1 MSDLPDAI
9 GARLRELPT
18 GLRDHVERSRVVAQE
33 LAIRHGVDA
42 VQVDTGVAAHDLAR
56 ALSEPILL
64 REAERLC
71 LEVSFVERKQ
81 PLLLHGPVAAAW
93 LSSEGG
99 YDIGPILEAVEFH
112 TTGRPSMA
120 DLSKVVFLA
129 DKLDPWKVE
138 RAPFLNRVAELARDD
153 LDTAIVHYLDRT
165 IERLVKDGQM
175 VHPTAVEFRNHLL
188 ARADRALDRRGL
200 EPDSALQAPIRA
212 IQSVWRPYHR
222 W

>member
-9 GARLRELPT
+9 GSRLRELPS

-33 LAIRHGVDA
+33 LAIRHSVDA

-64 REAERLC
+64 HEAERLY

-93 LSSEGG
+93 LNEDG
-99 YDIGPILEAVEFH
+99 YRIDSVIEAVEFH
-112 TTGRPSMA
+112 TTGVPGMEEVGR
-120 DLSKVVFLA
+120 VVFLA

-138 RAPFLNRVAELARDD
+138 RAPFLKRVEELARTD
-153 LDTAIVHYLDRT
+153 LDTAILHYLDKT
-165 IERLVKDGQM
+165 TERLIADGQM
-175 VHPTAVEFRNHLL
+175 IHPKAVKYRNDLL
-188 ARADRALDRRGL
+188 ARG
-200 EPDSALQAPIRA
+200 
-212 IQSVWRPYHR
+212 VRPES
-222 W
+222 

>member
-9 GARLRELPT
+9 GSRLRELPS

-64 REAERLC
+64 HEAERLY

-93 LSSEGG
+93 LNIEDG
-99 YDIGPILEAVEFH
+99 YRIDSVIEAVEFH
-112 TTGRPSMA
+112 TTGVPGMEEVGR
-120 DLSKVVFLA
+120 VVFLA

-138 RAPFLNRVAELARDD
+138 RAPFLKRVEELAKTD
-153 LDTAIVHYLDRT
+153 LDTAILHYLDKT
-165 IERLVKDGQM
+165 TERLIADGLMIHPKAVKY
-175 VHPTAVEFRNHLL
+175 RNDLL
-188 ARADRALDRRGL
+188 ARG
-200 EPDSALQAPIRA
+200 
-212 IQSVWRPYHR
+212 VRPES
-222 W
+222 